1 MIQVYITVRT
11 YSTKQAAPKIG
22 VSWIT
27 LQRYVTSGKLA
38 VPPLQKVGGVTVR
51 LWNDRDINRVKK
63 QLEKRGR

>member
-1 MIQVYITVRT
+1 MKT

-27 LQRYVTSGKLA
+27 LQRYATSGKIA

-51 LWNDRDINRVKK
+51 LWTERDINRVKN
-63 QLEKRGR
+63 QLQKRKR

>member
-1 MIQVYITVRT
+1 MKT

-27 LQRYVTSGKLA
+27 LQRYVTSGEIA

-51 LWNDRDINRVKK
+51 LWTERDINRVKN
-63 QLEKRGR
+63 QLRKRKR